1 MRMTTKAQDQGEV
14 RPKLGVVM
22 KATENEPVNFITVR
36 ELGREEYQKY
46 RMSSAR
52 LMEWML
58 EDQAAKVVQEAH
70 EEYEST
76 LERYRAAIANRE
88 SIDTLQMHRDINTK
102 VSNFL
107 RAFRSFLDQ
116 SQKNLED
123 RYGKGKAQVK
133 AFEKATNKAYDS
145 SFSYRLL
152 DQVRNYTQ
160 HVGDAVHGTPF
171 GERAAPG
178 RPNETEHYLWVELD
192 RDRFLAWRK
201 LKASVREEVT
211 KLPLRIE
218 LSEHIKNVAHA
229 VQEINV
235 TVIAQQVFE
244 LQGHAHRVIDLVR
257 PLKDRGGI
265 PVVLHMKMPNVEVG
279 QSGQG
284 NANIEWIPVDLAEF
298 VANPRRD
305 LS

>member
-1 MRMTTKAQDQGEV
+1 MTTKAQEQNEMT
-14 RPKLGVVM
+14 PELGVVV
-22 KATENEPVNFITVR
+22 KGTENQPANFVAIR
-36 ELGREEYQKY
+36 ELGREEYRKY
-46 RMSSAR
+46 RVSSGR
-52 LMEWML
+52 LLEWMF
-58 EDQAAKVVQEAH
+58 ENQAVKAVQEAH

-76 LERYRAAIANRE
+76 LQRYHTAHANHE
-88 SIDTLQMHRDINTK
+88 SIDALRMHRDIDTK

-160 HVGDAVHGTPF
+160 HVGSAVHNIPF
-171 GERAAPG
+171 GSHAAPG
-178 RPNETEHYLWVELD
+178 RREETEHYLRVELD
-192 RDRFLAWRK
+192 RDKFLAWRK
-201 LKASVREEVT
+201 LKASVREEA
-211 KLPLRIE
+211 KRLPSRIE

-235 TVIAQQVFE
+235 MIVAQQVFE

-257 PLKDRGGI
+257 PLKAWEGI
-265 PVVLHMKMPNVEVG
+265 PVILHMKLPEVEVG
-279 QSGQG
+279 QWGTG
-284 NANIEWIPVDLAEF
+284 NSNIEWIPVDLAEF
-298 VANPRRD
+298 VANPPRD
-305 LS
+305 MS